1 MTRAPFFF
9 FVNILLYET
18 LWLTSLSRPCT
29 PAKPGT
35 EKQRPRFSIVCV
47 KSIVQGAAVVVK
59 GYTSYF
65 QIKQK
70 SGAFGRDSFTPITPP
85 RKGRSCQTSK
95 KRNDTLLGGTA
106 FFTHYW
112 TTECYL
118 NLFLYMS
125 ELICLSSHHRFISIV
140 DKIIS
145 PPPLPMDCRVQFAS
159 NWMVAYL

>member
-1 MTRAPFFF
+1 MTDLAF
-9 FVNILLYET
+9 
-18 LWLTSLSRPCT
+18 PCT

-145 PPPLPMDCRVQFAS
+145 PPPPTHGLQSTVCFKLNGCIFITACTVQIIPSKDF
-159 NWMVAYL
+159 W